1 MMKTNRRTLLKSI
14 AATGALLA
22 FPAIAKSPAA
32 IRITLPS
39 PGSAGSAWQPL
50 VEKLGLARE
59 YDLDLNWVTANPG
72 QMQIQLATG
81 SLDIGVFGAVGLG
94 ALVNRGSDITLFG
107 PALNNHGR
115 WIVHG
120 DSPYRTPKDLIG
132 KTLATTSESS
142 ETYQQARITASLI
155 GIDLKSDLRVVHG
168 SPTANLAIFERRDVD
183 GLITLEPTATRLVGR
198 GAREIARVADLWKQ
212 ATGAKTDPVLLGL
225 AASNQWLN
233 RNRDTASRVA
243 RLFTRLGQEIQNK
256 PALLQ
261 EVAEDMGLRAEESHA
276 RSLFPERV
284 ASAYSV
290 SWDESVFQVID
301 RQIQVAVKLGILDK
315 LPNRPLY
322 TRL

>member
-1 MMKTNRRTLLKSI
+1 MKMNRRTLLKSL
-14 AATGALLA
+14 AATSTLLA
-22 FPAIAKSPAA
+22 FPAIARNPDAV
-32 IRITLPS
+32 RITLPS

-59 YDLDLNWVTANPG
+59 YGLNLNWVTANPG

-81 SLDIGVFGAVGLG
+81 SLDVGVFGAVGLG
-94 ALVNRGSDITLFG
+94 ALANRGSDITLFG

-120 DSPYRTPKDLIG
+120 DSPYQSPKDLIG
-132 KTLATTSESS
+132 KTLATTAESS

-168 SPTANLAIFERRDVD
+168 SPTANLAVFERRDVD

-212 ATGAKTDPVLLGL
+212 ATGTTTDPFLVGL
-225 AASNQWLN
+225 AASRQWLD
-233 RNRDTASRVA
+233 RNREIASRLA
-243 RLFTRLGQEIQNK
+243 QLFTRLGQEIQKN

-261 EVAEDMGLRAEESHA
+261 EVTEAMGLRAEETQA

-284 ASAYSV
+284 ASAYSAN
-290 SWDESVFQVID
+290 WDSSVFQVID
-301 RQIQVAVKLGILDK
+301 RQIQVAVELGILEKAPD
-315 LPNRPLY
+315 RPIY
-322 TRL
+322 TQL